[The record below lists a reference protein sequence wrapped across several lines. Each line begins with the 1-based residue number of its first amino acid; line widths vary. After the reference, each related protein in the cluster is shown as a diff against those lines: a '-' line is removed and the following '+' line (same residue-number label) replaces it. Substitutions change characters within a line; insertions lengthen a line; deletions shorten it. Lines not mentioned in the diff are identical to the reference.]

1 VSGAREQ
8 GQGDT
13 DRRRRPTPVCGLL
26 AGVLAG
32 LLAAFGLLAA
42 ATPATAA
49 GARVDEVC
57 RTLTDDASY
66 KVRVQAALVLG
77 KLADPAA
84 VPCLSRALGDANKT
98 VRAIAAQALGQ
109 IGSTAALDPLRAL
122 AKRDPDSFVRAQTE
136 KALALIGA
144 AGGGGAGARKGAKMY
159 LNFGP
164 FTGGTKSAAAD
175 SVKIVR
181 DTLQSEL
188 GKLPTVTLTAATAGG
203 PATPMAFLIDGSVT
217 RLDDAAAGVA
227 TEVSCG
233 VKVMVARWPSK
244 SIISWTSADASVQS
258 GSRPRDKENARR
270 ECLEATAGQL
280 AEDLAKFLKAQGG

>member
-1 VSGAREQ
+1 
-8 GQGDT
+8 
-13 DRRRRPTPVCGLL
+13 VCGLL
-26 AGVLAG
+26 AGI
-32 LLAAFGLLAA
+32 LAA
-42 ATPATAA
+42 ASLLATARPATAA

-122 AKRDPDSFVRAQTE
+122 AKRDTDSFVRAQTE

-188 GKLPTVTLTAATAGG
+188 GKLPTVTLTAAAAGG
-203 PATPMAFLIDGSVT
+203 PAPPMAFLIDGNVT
-217 RLDDAAAGVA
+217 RLDDATAGAA